1 MKENKYD
8 NEKFFEKYALM
19 DRSKE
24 GLIAAGE
31 WETLKSLLPDFC
43 GKRLLDLGCGYGWH
57 CIYAME
63 QGASSAVG
71 IDISQK
77 MLEVAKAK
85 TTFPEVEYQCVAME
99 DMDFEADSFD
109 IVLSSL
115 AFHYTECFEE
125 IVQKIYRFLKPG
137 GVFVFSV
144 EHPVF
149 TAQGSQ
155 DWYYN
160 EQGEIMHFPVDNYYF
175 EGKRTA
181 HFLGE
186 DVVKYHKTLTTYL
199 NSLISCGLQINN
211 IVEPKPA
218 VHLLDTVA
226 GMRDELRRP
235 MMLIVVANKP
245 I

>member
-77 MLEVAKAK
+77 MLEVARAK
-85 TTFPEVEYQCVAME
+85 TTYPEVEYQCVAME
-99 DMDFEADSFD
+99 DMEFEPENFD

-115 AFHYTECFEE
+115 AFHYIECFEE

-137 GVFVFSV
+137 GVLVFSV

-186 DVVKYHKTLTTYL
+186 DVVKYHKTITTYL